1 MPKLIKKRVE
11 KPEELQTEEEVKS
24 FLSSLQRKAAARRRD
39 VTIAAIVVAVIIVTV
54 AGTFYYKR
62 SRAED
67 ANAHEYAG
75 YKLYYGLYDK
85 QGGAKSQR
93 LAMALDE
100 FKKAAEVR
108 KTPATLYYIGST
120 YFSMGKYPEAIEALN
135 AMVAAFPADREFVP
149 LARYRIATAKEFM
162 GKNEEALTDLNALS
176 SGSGSLQDL
185 ALAESAQ
192 LLIKLGRQNEAKAKY
207 EAILRQFPGSA
218 YSDVAEAYIKRS
230 NGISNSPAASAPT
243 ANTKAPAQTKK

>member
-24 FLSSLQRKAAARRRD
+24 FLTSMQQKAAARTRD
-39 VTIAAIVVAVIIVTV
+39 VTIAAIVAAVIIVAV

-62 SRAED
+62 SRTED

-85 QGGAKSQR
+85 QGGARSQR

-100 FKKAAEVR
+100 FKKAAEIR

-120 YFSMGKYPEAIEALN
+120 YFSMGKYPEAVTALN
-135 AMVAAFPADREFVP
+135 AMVAAFPADQEFVP
-149 LARYRIATAKEFM
+149 LARYRVATAEEFM
-162 GKNEEALTDLNALS
+162 GKNDEALKDFDAIAAS
-176 SGSGSLQDL
+176 SGSLRDL
-185 ALAESAQ
+185 ALSESAQ
-192 LLIKLGRQNEAKAKY
+192 LLVKLGRRP
-207 EAILRQFPGSA
+207 RQR
-218 YSDVAEAYIKRS
+218 RS
-230 NGISNSPAASAPT
+230 MRRCSSSSRARHTPT
-243 ANTKAPAQTKK
+243 

>member
-24 FLSSLQRKAAARRRD
+24 FLTSMQQKAAARTRD
-39 VTIAAIVVAVIIVTV
+39 VTIAAIVAAVIIVAV

-62 SRAED
+62 SRTED

-85 QGGAKSQR
+85 QGGARSQR

-100 FKKAAEVR
+100 FKKAAEIR

-120 YFSMGKYPEAIEALN
+120 YFSMGKYPEAVTALN
-135 AMVAAFPADREFVP
+135 AMVAAFPADQEFVP
-149 LARYRIATAKEFM
+149 LARYRVATAEEFM
-162 GKNEEALTDLNALS
+162 GKNDEALKDFDAIAAS
-176 SGSGSLQDL
+176 SGSLRDL
-185 ALAESAQ
+185 ALSESAQ
-192 LLIKLGRQNEAKAKY
+192 LLVKLGQAEAKAKY
-207 EAILRQFPGSA
+207 EALLKQFPGSSYA
-218 YSDVAEAYIKRS
+218 DVAEAYIKRA
-230 NGISNSPAASAPT
+230 NGISNSPLEAPS
-243 ANTKAPAQTKK
+243 PAQKKK